1 MFYIDN
7 STALLVKHPLDA
19 LFRVGFKVFVGEQQV
34 IVSHVARRARLG
46 IGLLRAQS
54 SNNQKKNGSHSHELL
69 TIVNGST
76 QRQSCRGGGQLNNSP
91 GLADD
96 IRSNSARVQRFGPRT
111 FTTRVS
117 LRSIAER
124 HRYRTKIGIAFR
136 GLSTDERTVRAIRQ
150 R

>member
-34 IVSHVARRARLG
+34 IVSHVARRTRLG

-76 QRQSCRGGGQLNNSP
+76 QRL
-91 GLADD
+91 
-96 IRSNSARVQRFGPRT
+96 GPRT
-111 FTTRVS
+111 CTTRVS

-136 GLSTDERTVRAIRQ
+136 GLSTDERTVRSIRQ